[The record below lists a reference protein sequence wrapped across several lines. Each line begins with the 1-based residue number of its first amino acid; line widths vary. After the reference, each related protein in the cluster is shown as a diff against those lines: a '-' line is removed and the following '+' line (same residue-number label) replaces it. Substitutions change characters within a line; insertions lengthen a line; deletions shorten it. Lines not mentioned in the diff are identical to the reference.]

1 MPTQWCQFS
10 LPLSSS
16 VCASVQFVWTR
27 TATFADLLRLY
38 YEEDVVFDG
47 LKGFWRSDRFEVEK
61 RRMIVQEQ
69 KILRFKNVYLGIGE
83 PKQQQPQK
91 FYVVVVVARK
101 SFFSNLLLVV
111 CCREVRWEMASTTE
125 RRGITSGAGPKE
137 VWASRR
143 KSLRRGGGVSSPS
156 GKRRILCKGGALPPL
171 PPSLSL
177 SLYHSGRESSSGE
190 NV

>member
-16 VCASVQFVWTR
+16 VCASVQFGWTR
-27 TATFADLLRLY
+27 TATFADLLRLCF
-38 YEEDVVFDG
+38 EEDVVFDG

-69 KILRFKNVYLGIGE
+69 KILRVKNVYLGIGE

-143 KSLRRGGGVSSPS
+143 KSLRRGGSRPHQGKGASCAKGVPF
-156 GKRRILCKGGALPPL
+156 PL
-171 PPSLSL
+171 SLSLSL